1 MAGQQENLAAVL
13 HKKDDIRIEK
23 RPIPE
28 PGENEV
34 LLRMSCVGI
43 CGSDVHYVQ
52 HGRIGDYVVKKP
64 IVLGHE
70 GAGVVIKLGPGV
82 KNLKVGDRVAV
93 EPSIPCRRCYYC
105 KHGRYNLC
113 TDMSYCATPPDDGN
127 LIYYYKHPS
136 DFCHRLPDNVS
147 LEEGALVQPLS
158 VGVQA
163 CRRAGVTL
171 GSTVLITGTG
181 PIGLVTLIAAK
192 AMGAAKVLMTDV
204 VAHRLEIAK
213 TFGADYTLQVFPGES
228 VVQQSAKICSLLTKA
243 PDITIDCC
251 GIESTVRLG
260 LEATCTGGKLVIVGL
275 GGSSMKLEL
284 GRGIFREVDV
294 CGVFRFCNVYPAS
307 LALVAS
313 QKINVKALITHNFHL
328 KDTIKAFQTAISGDG
343 NPIKIMIHCN

>member
-1 MAGQQENLAAVL
+1 MAEQQENLAAVL
-13 HKKDDIRIEK
+13 HKKDDIRIEN

-52 HGRIGDYVVKKP
+52 HGRIGDYIVKKP

-70 GAGVVIKLGPGV
+70 GAGVVIKLGSGV

-127 LIYYYKHPS
+127 LLYYYKHPS
-136 DFCHRLPDNVS
+136 DFCHRYANLIYEAQF
-147 LEEGALVQPLS
+147 LI
-158 VGVQA
+158 
-163 CRRAGVTL
+163 L
-171 GSTVLITGTG
+171 GFARILY
-181 PIGLVTLIAAK
+181 L
-192 AMGAAKVLMTDV
+192 KVLMTDV
-204 VAHRLEIAK
+204 VAHRLEMAK

-275 GGSSMKLEL
+275 GGSPMKLEL

-328 KDTIKAFQTAISGDG
+328 KDTIKAFETAISGDG